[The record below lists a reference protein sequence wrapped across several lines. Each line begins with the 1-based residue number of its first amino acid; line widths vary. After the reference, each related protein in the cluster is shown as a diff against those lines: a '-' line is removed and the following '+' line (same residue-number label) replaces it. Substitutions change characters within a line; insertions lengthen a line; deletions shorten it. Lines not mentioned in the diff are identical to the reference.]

1 MSKSLGKMNIRNEAN
16 GMVLSRI
23 GDLHRQMV
31 DVARLG
37 VTQYGPVVD
46 KIIASG
52 CRDVPHIERTLDY
65 LLDLCCLPS
74 GVELFRRLCRYLWDI
89 DAAGAAFYVQ
99 QYREMWDSEDVPSQ
113 PNRPA
118 DER

>member
-1 MSKSLGKMNIRNEAN
+1 MSKFLGKMNIHKRAN
-16 GMVLSRI
+16 GMVLSGI
-23 GDLHRQMV
+23 GDLHRQVV

-52 CRDVPHIERTLDY
+52 CRDVPHIERTLDC

-89 DAAGAAFYVQ
+89 DTAATAFYVQ
-99 QYREMWDSEDVPSQ
+99 QYREMWDSD
-113 PNRPA
+113 
-118 DER
+118 